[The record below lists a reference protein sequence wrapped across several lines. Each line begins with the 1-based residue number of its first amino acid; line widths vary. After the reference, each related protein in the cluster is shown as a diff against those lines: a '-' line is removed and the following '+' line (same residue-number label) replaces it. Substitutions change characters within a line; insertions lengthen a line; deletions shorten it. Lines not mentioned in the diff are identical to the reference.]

1 METNRWKVKELHA
14 FDLIPDRDLIN
25 VFITTPKL
33 TDIHSD
39 YQEFKSFRSKS
50 PKRIKYK
57 SQPPLNTDKK
67 VIKYEGPR
75 LNQDLPKPIKLQVL
89 RSNNKTQMNVQM
101 NPQAE
106 LFIEDLIRNRME
118 IVLPKFDKPKSPA
131 RNLKEKFIKTRS
143 EVLDER
149 SSKCDSLL
157 QDMKSRLRE
166 LGDDNEFGYWMSQ
179 PIRKWDRRNDRVVV
193 QNKFQGTCR
202 NREERASAK
211 DERTFRTE
219 SLDEERE
226 RNRGNIG
233 NLLEACGEEILNW
246 PM

>member
-1 METNRWKVKELHA
+1 
-14 FDLIPDRDLIN
+14 
-25 VFITTPKL
+25 
-33 TDIHSD
+33 
-39 YQEFKSFRSKS
+39 
-50 PKRIKYK
+50 
-57 SQPPLNTDKK
+57 
-67 VIKYEGPR
+67 
-75 LNQDLPKPIKLQVL
+75 
-89 RSNNKTQMNVQM
+89 M

-157 QDMKSRLRE
+157 HDMKSRLRE
-166 LGDDNEFGYWMSQ
+166 LGDDNKFGYWMSQ